1 MQMPNNMNMKKMM
14 KQANKMKEQMDKL
27 ENEAGQK
34 IIEVSSGG
42 GAVKVTAKC
51 SGEIISIQIEDEI
64 IASED
69 KEMMQDLIQAAVN
82 EALTKGKD
90 SVKLEMSGAAASL
103 GIPPGF
109 L

>member
-1 MQMPNNMNMKKMM
+1 
-14 KQANKMKEQMDKL
+14 
-27 ENEAGQK
+27 
-34 IIEVSSGG
+34 
-42 GAVKVTAKC
+42 
-51 SGEIISIQIEDEI
+51 
-64 IASED
+64 
-69 KEMMQDLIQAAVN
+69 MMQDLIQAAVN